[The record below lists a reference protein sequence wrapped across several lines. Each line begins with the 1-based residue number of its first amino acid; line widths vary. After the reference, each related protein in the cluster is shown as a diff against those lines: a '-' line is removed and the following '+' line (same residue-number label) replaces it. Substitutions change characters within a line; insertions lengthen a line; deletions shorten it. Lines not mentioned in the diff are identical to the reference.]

1 MLVFHLASI
10 AMPRHHFH
18 GPHDYFCA
26 CRRTSNR
33 GGASRRV
40 AQHHL
45 GITRHAQKELVQ
57 ISPFLMFFGKVV
69 IWRMGPGPTWVG
81 PAPRC
86 GHPGGRAF
94 PPASTGRRPGR
105 PNASAGCLSCISE
118 VATLLRNANIKTAGA
133 ENNFPGQL
141 RLWIRPARPGRV
153 SPAAR
158 VGWKAHLDGI

>member
-33 GGASRRV
+33 IWASRRV

-57 ISPFLMFFGKVV
+57 ISQFLMFFGKVV

-81 PAPRC
+81 PTPRC
-86 GHPGGRAF
+86 GHPGGRAC
-94 PPASTGRRPGR
+94 PPASTGRRSGR
-105 PNASAGCLSCISE
+105 PNAFAHRLSCISE
-118 VATLLRNANIKTAGA
+118 VAALLRIKEIKTAGA
-133 ENNFPGQL
+133 GMNFPGHL
-141 RLWIRPARPGRV
+141 RCLMRPVRPDRA
-153 SPAAR
+153 STAAQ